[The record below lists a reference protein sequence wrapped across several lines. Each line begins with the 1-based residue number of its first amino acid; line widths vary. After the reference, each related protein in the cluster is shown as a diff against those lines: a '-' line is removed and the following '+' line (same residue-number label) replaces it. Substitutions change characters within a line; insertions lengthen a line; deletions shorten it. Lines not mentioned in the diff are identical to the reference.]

1 MTTGLAHWELNAEKQ
16 VWAEFWCACV
26 CVCMFWV
33 ILLHCRALDY
43 QMFVGR
49 VNVARDTSASY
60 VAWGHS
66 VLINPW
72 SVY

>member
-1 MTTGLAHWELNAEKQ
+1 MH
-16 VWAEFWCACV
+16 V

-43 QMFVGR
+43 QMFVGG